1 MLGDGGRLWAVWL
14 LPFAAAVWPGGTS
27 RSGAVAALYCW
38 CRCGHP
44 SLRGSLYSYQSR
56 TGGFLGRRSGP
67 TCHSR
72 SWSSVKLMVNSTL
85 GYVST
90 SNDHAKAVFSPTS
103 SIP

>member
-44 SLRGSLYSYQSR
+44 SLRR
-56 TGGFLGRRSGP
+56 
-67 TCHSR
+67 
-72 SWSSVKLMVNSTL
+72 SSVLLPVADWRL
-85 GYVST
+85 PW
-90 SNDHAKAVFSPTS
+90 AKVGTNLPFQVVVISKPDGELHS
-103 SIP
+103 WICLYIE